1 MNLLIEAVQ
10 WLLDPVNWQG
20 ENALGMRI
28 LEHLGFSAVVVL
40 VAAAIGIP
48 VGTLIGHTGR
58 GRGAIIA
65 ITGGARALPTLGLLT
80 IFGLW
85 LGIGLEAPFL
95 ALLVLA
101 LPPVL
106 AGAYAG
112 VESVDRATVGAA
124 RAIGLT
130 ERQILTGVE
139 LPLAAPVIIGGLR
152 SAALQVISTAT
163 LAAYISDTGLGR
175 PLFTGMKTQ
184 QYDMMLGAS
193 ILVALLAL
201 IVELCFQLVQSA
213 ATRRAE
219 PHNGHQHRAHSG
231 ARERIAA

>member
-1 MNLLIEAVQ
+1 MNLFIEAVQ
-10 WLLDPVNWQG
+10 WILDPANWTGAGNIGQ
-20 ENALGMRI
+20 RI
-28 LEHLGFSAVVVL
+28 LEHILFSFSVL
-40 VAAAIGIP
+40 LAAAVIGIP
-48 VGTLIGHTGR
+48 IGTLIGHTGR
-58 GRGAIIA
+58 GRALIIA
-65 ITGGARALPTLGLLT
+65 TTSGARALPTLGLLT
-80 IFGLW
+80 LLGLG

-139 LPLAAPVIIGGLR
+139 LPLAAPVLVGGLR

-175 PLFTGMKTQ
+175 ILFLGIKTQ
-184 QYDMMLGAS
+184 QYDRMLAAS

-201 IVELCFQLVQSA
+201 VVELLFQTIQSA
-213 ATRRAE
+213 ASRRAE
-219 PHNGHQHRAHSG
+219 PHRAQNPAS
-231 ARERIAA
+231 ERITA